1 VLETYM
7 ASQGVGGAVALRTV
21 PMVTRVQLH
30 ISLLRLGNRIIS
42 LPLNSL
48 KTAEGQRSI
57 DATVVEALISPSF
70 FWPK

>member
-1 VLETYM
+1 M
-7 ASQGVGGAVALRTV
+7 APQGVGGAVALRTV
-21 PMVTRVQLH
+21 PMVTRVQH
-30 ISLLRLGNRIIS
+30 ISLLHLGSRIIS

-70 FWPK
+70 LGQKFAQISG